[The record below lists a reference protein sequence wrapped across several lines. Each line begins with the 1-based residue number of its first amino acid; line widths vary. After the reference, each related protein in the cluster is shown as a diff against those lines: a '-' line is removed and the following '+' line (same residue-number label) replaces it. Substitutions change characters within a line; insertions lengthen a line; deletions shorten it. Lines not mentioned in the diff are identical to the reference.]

1 MRREQLCD
9 VEPKAFL
16 RFGATPV
23 VVRIRRKM
31 NSANVM

>member
-1 MRREQLCD
+1 MSARSDER
-9 VEPKAFL
+9 PMATAFQTF
-16 RFGATPV
+16 RATPV

>member
-1 MRREQLCD
+1 MSARIAER
-9 VEPKAFL
+9 PIAMAFQ
-16 RFGATPV
+16 RFRATPV